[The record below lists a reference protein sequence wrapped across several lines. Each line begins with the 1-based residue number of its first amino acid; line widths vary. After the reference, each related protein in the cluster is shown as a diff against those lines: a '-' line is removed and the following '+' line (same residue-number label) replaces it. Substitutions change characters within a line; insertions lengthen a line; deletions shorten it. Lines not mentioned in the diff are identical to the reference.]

1 MTRDGSAARKPTG
14 KTVPSVIGT
23 SPKMSPGL
31 RTPTTRAMPSLCLTG
46 SILPSSTAKSA
57 RSLPSSA
64 AYSPATRLMS
74 AAARDSRARCCSSSP
89 EKSGIRAISSDVTTA
104 GS

>member
-31 RTPTTRAMPSLCLTG
+31 RTPTTRAMPSACLTG
-46 SILPSSTAKSA
+46 SIRPSSTANSA

-64 AYSPATRLMS
+64 AYSPSTRLMS
-74 AAARDSRARCCSSSP
+74 AAARDSRSRCASSSP
-89 EKSGIRAISSDVTTA
+89 ANSGILLSSSAVTTP